1 MTRLNLNSPT
11 TTTTIAVAADYADA
25 MMTARRAK
33 NWLFILLLLVLL
45 IQITLFFL
53 LKFNVIRLDDEVA
66 VEKTPATLPTAAG
79 ASATQ
84 PGDASTQPAAEATSV
99 DASASAASTDSP
111 SAEPDAR
118 RSGRVED
125 ILRYVI
131 PVTDFLGIALVV
143 ILAVVLLL
151 IVTIML
157 VGRLIG
163 VSHVTSAFIWC
174 VVLAVLLFPWQSF
187 LIGERSAARTASGGY
202 GTSAHATDTGFQ
214 PQPTFKIP
222 GVLYTWEEV
231 RHDIRHFP
239 QSVGA
244 QAFLKWARYAGFP
257 VVALLLLLMVQAR
270 SSRGLKF
277 ALGESEVQVEVSPSR
292 V

>member
-1 MTRLNLNSPT
+1 MTRMNLNSPS
-11 TTTTIAVAADYADA
+11 TTTIAVAADYADA

-45 IQITLFFL
+45 TQIALFFL
-53 LKFNVIRLDDEVA
+53 LKFNVIRLSDEMA
-66 VEKTPATLPTAAG
+66 VEITPTSAPAAVTQPSDAATQPTAELSTSGTAAG
-79 ASATQ
+79 SA
-84 PGDASTQPAAEATSV
+84 PEA
-99 DASASAASTDSP
+99 
-111 SAEPDAR
+111 R
-118 RSGRVED
+118 KGGRVED

-174 VVLAVLLFPWQSF
+174 VVLTVLLFPWQSF
-187 LIGERSAARTASGGY
+187 LIGERSGARAAAGGY
-202 GTSAHATDTGFQ
+202 GTSAFATDTGFQ

-222 GVLYTWEEV
+222 GVLYTWEELRYDV
-231 RHDIRHFP
+231 RHFP
-239 QSVGA
+239 DNVGA
-244 QAFLKWARYAGFP
+244 QAVLKWARYAAFP
-257 VVALLLLLMVQAR
+257 IAALLLLLMVQAK

-277 ALGESEVQVEVSPSR
+277 ALGESEVQVEVSTSR

>member
-1 MTRLNLNSPT
+1 MTRMNLNSPS
-11 TTTTIAVAADYADA
+11 TTTIAVAADYADA

-45 IQITLFFL
+45 TQIALFFL
-53 LKFNVIRLDDEVA
+53 LKFNVIRLSDEMA
-66 VEKTPATLPTAAG
+66 VEITPTTTTASTAG
-79 ASATQ
+79 
-84 PGDASTQPAAEATSV
+84 STQPADAATQPAV
-99 DASASAASTDSP
+99 DASDAAATGT
-111 SAEPDAR
+111 ADAR

-131 PVTDFLGIALVV
+131 PVTDFLGIAVVV

-174 VVLAVLLFPWQSF
+174 VVLTVLLFPWQSF
-187 LIGERSAARTASGGY
+187 LIGERSGARASAGGY
-202 GTSAHATDTGFQ
+202 GTSAYATDTGMQ

-222 GVLYTWEEV
+222 GVLYTWEELRYDV
-231 RHDIRHFP
+231 RHFP
-239 QSVGA
+239 DNVGA
-244 QAFLKWARYAGFP
+244 QAILKWARYAGFP
-257 VVALLLLLMVQAR
+257 IVAVILLLMVQAK

-277 ALGESEVQVEVSPSR
+277 ALGESEVQVEVTPGR

>member
-1 MTRLNLNSPT
+1 MTRMNLNSPS
-11 TTTTIAVAADYADA
+11 TTTIAVAADYADA

-33 NWLFILLLLVLL
+33 NWLFILLLIVLL
-45 IQITLFFL
+45 TQIALFFL
-53 LKFNVIRLDDEVA
+53 LKFNVIRLGDEMA
-66 VEKTPATLPTAAG
+66 VEITPTTSPAG
-79 ASATQ
+79 
-84 PGDASTQPAAEATSV
+84 STQPADAATQPASF
-99 DASASAASTDSP
+99 DASAPAVGAPAAP
-111 SAEPDAR
+111 EAR
-118 RSGRVED
+118 RGGRVED

-174 VVLAVLLFPWQSF
+174 VVLTVLLFPWQSF
-187 LIGERSAARTASGGY
+187 LIGERSPARASAGGY
-202 GTSAHATDTGFQ
+202 GTSAYAADTGVQ

-222 GVLYTWEEV
+222 GVLYTWEEL
-231 RHDIRHFP
+231 RHDVRHFP
-239 QSVGA
+239 DNVGA
-244 QAFLKWARYAGFP
+244 RAVLKWARYAAFP
-257 VVALLLLLMVQAR
+257 VAALLLLLTVQAK

>member
-1 MTRLNLNSPT
+1 MNLNSPS
-11 TTTTIAVAADYADA
+11 TTTIAVAADYADA

-45 IQITLFFL
+45 TQIALFFL
-53 LKFNVIRLDDEVA
+53 LKFNVIRLSDEMA
-66 VEKTPATLPTAAG
+66 VEITPATSPAG
-79 ASATQ
+79 
-84 PGDASTQPAAEATSV
+84 STQPADAATQPSA
-99 DASASAASTDSP
+99 DASAGMAT
-111 SAEPDAR
+111 PDAR
-118 RSGRVED
+118 KGGRVED

-163 VSHVTSAFIWC
+163 VSHVTASFIWC
-174 VVLAVLLFPWQSF
+174 VVLTVLLFPWQSF
-187 LIGERSAARTASGGY
+187 LIGERAGARPAGGY
-202 GTSAHATDTGFQ
+202 GTSAYAADTGIQ

-222 GVLYTWEEV
+222 GVLYTWEELRYDV
-231 RHDIRHFP
+231 RHFP
-239 QSVGA
+239 DNVGA
-244 QAFLKWARYAGFP
+244 HAILKWARYAAFP
-257 VVALLLLLMVQAR
+257 AAALLLLLMVQAK

-277 ALGESEVQVEVSPSR
+277 ALGESEVQVEVTPSR

>member
-1 MTRLNLNSPT
+1 
-11 TTTTIAVAADYADA
+11 VAADYADA
-25 MMTARRAK
+25 LMTARRAK

-45 IQITLFFL
+45 TQIALFFL
-53 LKFNVIRLDDEVA
+53 LKFNVIRLSDEMA
-66 VEKTPATLPTAAG
+66 VEITPTSAPAA
-79 ASATQ
+79 ATQ
-84 PGDASTQPAAEATSV
+84 PSDTATQPTADLPTGGRAAAPAPEA
-99 DASASAASTDSP
+99 
-111 SAEPDAR
+111 R
-118 RSGRVED
+118 KGGRVED

-174 VVLAVLLFPWQSF
+174 VVLTVLLFPWQSF
-187 LIGERSAARTASGGY
+187 LIGERSNARAAAGGY
-202 GTSAHATDTGFQ
+202 GTSAFATDTGFQ

-222 GVLYTWEEV
+222 GVLYTWEELRYDV
-231 RHDIRHFP
+231 RHFP
-239 QSVGA
+239 DNVGA
-244 QAFLKWARYAGFP
+244 QAVLKWARYAAFP
-257 VVALLLLLMVQAR
+257 IAALLLLLMVQAK

-277 ALGESEVQVEVSPSR
+277 ALGESEVQVEVSTSR

>member
-1 MTRLNLNSPT
+1 MTRT
-11 TTTTIAVAADYADA
+11 TLGAPSTTAIAVAADYADA

-45 IQITLFFL
+45 TQIALFFL
-53 LKFNVIRLDDEVA
+53 IKFNVLRLGDSMAVA
-66 VEKTPATLPTAAG
+66 ITPTPSSAAD
-79 ASATQ
+79 TQ
-84 PGDASTQPAAEATSV
+84 PSDASTQPA
-99 DASASAASTDSP
+99 DASTGASPTGAAASS
-111 SAEPDAR
+111 
-118 RSGRVED
+118 RVED

-131 PVTDFLGIALVV
+131 PVSDFLGIGLVV
-143 ILAVVLLL
+143 VLAVVLLL

-174 VVLAVLLFPWQSF
+174 VILTVLLFPWQAF
-187 LIGERSAARTASGGY
+187 LIGERSTARTAAGGY
-202 GTSAHATDTGFQ
+202 GTSAYAADTGFS

-222 GVLYTWEEV
+222 GVLYTWEEL
-231 RHDIRHFP
+231 RYDLRNFP
-239 QSVGA
+239 QGVGPHSI
-244 QAFLKWARYAGFP
+244 LKWARYAGFP
-257 VVALLLLLMVQAR
+257 IAALLLLLTVQAK

-277 ALGESEVQVEVSPSR
+277 ALGESEVQVEVTPAR

>member
-1 MTRLNLNSPT
+1 MTRMNLNSPS
-11 TTTTIAVAADYADA
+11 TTTIAVAADYADA

-45 IQITLFFL
+45 TQIALFFL
-53 LKFNVIRLDDEVA
+53 LKFNVLRLGDEVT
-66 VEKTPATLPTAAG
+66 VGITQVTATTSPV
-79 ASATQ
+79 ASTQSADAATQ
-84 PGDASTQPAAEATSV
+84 PALDPTTTASTPS
-99 DASASAASTDSP
+99 SAA
-111 SAEPDAR
+111 PDTQK
-118 RSGRVED
+118 SGRVED

-174 VVLAVLLFPWQSF
+174 VLLTVLLFPWQSF
-187 LIGERSAARTASGGY
+187 LIGERSAPRAPAGGY
-202 GTSAHATDTGFQ
+202 GSSAYATDTGMQ

-222 GVLYTWEEV
+222 GVLYTWEELRYDV
-231 RHDIRHFP
+231 RHFP
-239 QSVGA
+239 DNVGA
-244 QAFLKWARYAGFP
+244 HAILKWARYAGFP
-257 VVALLLLLMVQAR
+257 IVALLLLLMVQAK
-270 SSRGLKF
+270 SSRGLKY
-277 ALGESEVQVEVSPSR
+277 ALGESEVQVEVSTSR

>member
-1 MTRLNLNSPT
+1 MTRMNLNSPS
-11 TTTTIAVAADYADA
+11 TTTIAVAADYADA

-33 NWLFILLLLVLL
+33 NWLFILLLLILL
-45 IQITLFFL
+45 TQIALFFL
-53 LKFNVIRLDDEVA
+53 LKFNVIRLSDEMA
-66 VEKTPATLPTAAG
+66 VEITPTSAPAG
-79 ASATQ
+79 
-84 PGDASTQPAAEATSV
+84 STQPADTPTATATATQPAA
-99 DASASAASTDSP
+99 DASATEPPP
-111 SAEPDAR
+111 SHDAR

-174 VVLAVLLFPWQSF
+174 VVLTVLLFPWQSF
-187 LIGERSAARTASGGY
+187 MIGERAAARAADGGH
-202 GTSAHATDTGFQ
+202 GTSAYAADTGMQ

-222 GVLYTWEEV
+222 GVLYTWEELRYDV
-231 RHDIRHFP
+231 RHFP
-239 QSVGA
+239 DNVGA
-244 QAFLKWARYAGFP
+244 QAILKWARYAGFP
-257 VVALLLLLMVQAR
+257 IVALVLLLMVQAK

-277 ALGESEVQVEVSPSR
+277 ALGESEVQVEVTPGR

>member
-1 MTRLNLNSPT
+1 MNLNTPS
-11 TTTTIAVAADYADA
+11 TTTIAVAADYADA

-45 IQITLFFL
+45 TQLVLFFL
-53 LKFNVIRLDDEVA
+53 LRFNVIRLGDEVS
-66 VEKTPATLPTAAG
+66 VGITPATSPTGATGATQPSDLSAQPSAEPTAAG
-79 ASATQ
+79 PTTA
-84 PGDASTQPAAEATSV
+84 GKTSRV
-99 DASASAASTDSP
+99 DD
-111 SAEPDAR
+111 
-118 RSGRVED
+118 V
-125 ILRYVI
+125 LRYI
-131 PVTDFLGIALVV
+131 LPVTDFLGIGLVV

-187 LIGERSAARTASGGY
+187 LIGAKSSAAAAGNGGY
-202 GTSAHATDTGFQ
+202 GTSAYASDTGLP

-222 GVLYTWEEV
+222 GVLYTWEEL
-231 RHDIRHFP
+231 RYDARHFP
-239 QSVGA
+239 EGA
-244 QAFLKWARYAGFP
+244 SAQGALKWARYAGFP
-257 VVALLLLLMVQAR
+257 VAALLLLLMVQAR

-277 ALGESEVQVEVSPSR
+277 ALGESEVQVEVSTPR

>member
-1 MTRLNLNSPT
+1 MTRMNLGAPST
-11 TTTTIAVAADYADA
+11 TAIAVAADYADA

-45 IQITLFFL
+45 TQIALFFL
-53 LKFNVIRLDDEVA
+53 IKFNVVRLSDSMA
-66 VEKTPATLPTAAG
+66 VEITPTTSPALE
-79 ASATQ
+79 TQ
-84 PGDASTQPAAEATSV
+84 PSDSSIQAT
-99 DASASAASTDSP
+99 APSAGSGAAASS
-111 SAEPDAR
+111 
-118 RSGRVED
+118 RVED

-174 VVLAVLLFPWQSF
+174 VVLTVLLFPWQSF
-187 LIGERSAARTASGGY
+187 LIGERSGARAAAGGY
-202 GTSAHATDTGFQ
+202 GTSAFATDTGFQ

-222 GVLYTWEEV
+222 GVLYTWEELRYDV
-231 RHDIRHFP
+231 RHFP
-239 QSVGA
+239 DNVGA
-244 QAFLKWARYAGFP
+244 QAVLKWARYAAFP
-257 VVALLLLLMVQAR
+257 IAALLLLLMVQAK

-277 ALGESEVQVEVSPSR
+277 ALGESEVQVEVSTSR

>member
-1 MTRLNLNSPT
+1 MTRMNLNSPS
-11 TTTTIAVAADYADA
+11 TTTIAVAADYADA

-45 IQITLFFL
+45 TQIALFFL
-53 LKFNVIRLDDEVA
+53 LKFNVIRLSDEMA
-66 VEKTPATLPTAAG
+66 VEITPTSAPAAVTQPSDAATQPTAELSTSGTAAG
-79 ASATQ
+79 SA
-84 PGDASTQPAAEATSV
+84 PEA
-99 DASASAASTDSP
+99 
-111 SAEPDAR
+111 R
-118 RSGRVED
+118 KGGRVED

-174 VVLAVLLFPWQSF
+174 VLLAVMIFPWQAF
-187 LIGERSAARTASGGY
+187 LLGTYRAARPPADVSPGLADAY
-202 GTSAHATDTGFQ
+202 RHAD
-214 PQPTFKIP
+214 PTYKIP
-222 GVLYTWEEV
+222 GALYTWEEL
-231 RHDIRHFP
+231 RRDYNFDNLN
-239 QSVGA
+239 GWEA
-244 QAFLKWARYAGFP
+244 LLKWTRFAAFP
-257 VVALLLLLMVQAR
+257 IVALLVLLMVQAK

-277 ALGESEVQVEVSPSR
+277 ALGESEVQVEVSTSR

>member
-1 MTRLNLNSPT
+1 MTRMNLNSPS
-11 TTTTIAVAADYADA
+11 TTTIAVAADYADA

-45 IQITLFFL
+45 TQIALFFL
-53 LKFNVIRLDDEVA
+53 LKFNVIRLSDEMA
-66 VEKTPATLPTAAG
+66 VEITPTSAPAA
-79 ASATQ
+79 AATQ
-84 PGDASTQPAAEATSV
+84 PADAATQPTAEVSTGSASTPAPEA
-99 DASASAASTDSP
+99 
-111 SAEPDAR
+111 R
-118 RSGRVED
+118 KGGRVED

-174 VVLAVLLFPWQSF
+174 VVLTVLLFPWQSF
-187 LIGERSAARTASGGY
+187 LIGERSGARAAAGGY
-202 GTSAHATDTGFQ
+202 GTSAFATDTGFQ

-222 GVLYTWEEV
+222 GVLYTWEELRYDV
-231 RHDIRHFP
+231 RHFP
-239 QSVGA
+239 DNVGA
-244 QAFLKWARYAGFP
+244 QAVLKWARYAAFP
-257 VVALLLLLMVQAR
+257 IAALLLLLMVQAK

-277 ALGESEVQVEVSPSR
+277 ALGESEVQVEVSTSR

>member
-1 MTRLNLNSPT
+1 MNLNSPS
-11 TTTTIAVAADYADA
+11 TTTIAVAADYADA

-45 IQITLFFL
+45 TQIALFFL
-53 LKFNVIRLDDEVA
+53 LKFNVIRLSDEMA
-66 VEKTPATLPTAAG
+66 LEITPTSAP
-79 ASATQ
+79 ASASQPADAATQ
-84 PGDASTQPAAEATSV
+84 PAT
-99 DASASAASTDSP
+99 DASAGSATGTSTATAP
-111 SAEPDAR
+111 PEAR
-118 RSGRVED
+118 KGGRIED

-174 VVLAVLLFPWQSF
+174 VVLTVLLFPWQSF
-187 LIGERSAARTASGGY
+187 LIGERSGARAAAGGY
-202 GTSAHATDTGFQ
+202 GTSAYATDTGMQ

-222 GVLYTWEEV
+222 GVLYTWEELRYDV
-231 RHDIRHFP
+231 RHFP
-239 QSVGA
+239 DNVGA
-244 QAFLKWARYAGFP
+244 QAILKWARYAAFP
-257 VVALLLLLMVQAR
+257 IAALLLLLMVQAR

-277 ALGESEVQVEVSPSR
+277 ALGESEVQVEVSAAR